1 MCGIIGFNWNDKKL
15 IKKMGAL
22 TSYRGPDD
30 FGMYTDSSISLGQN
44 RLAIVDLS
52 DKGKQPMFNE
62 NKRVVVV
69 FNGEIWS
76 YKGLREELIKKGH
89 KFKGESDTEVIVHG
103 YEEYGPEIFSM
114 LDGMFAIALYDKKQK
129 KIFLARDKIGKR
141 PLYYYFKKDSLIFA
155 SEIKA
160 ILETGIVKREVNE
173 QCLSD
178 YLSLRF
184 SAGQET
190 MIKDVL
196 KVEPGSY
203 IEYSK
208 GKITSNKY
216 WDLPSFAPK
225 KTPTEKE
232 VDELI
237 MKAVEK
243 RLIGDVPIGILLSG
257 GLDSSAIVSYFARL
271 GYQPRTFS
279 VGFGDITDE
288 TKYAEIIA
296 KKYNT
301 IHKTIRL
308 DKEILSYLPQVV
320 WHSDEPLADPA
331 ILPTYILCKEVAKE
345 VKVAFSGEGGDEV
358 FGGYADYNF
367 LYTLKKI
374 ESIPRPIRKFLGF
387 FAESGSKLFKY
398 PLKQKL
404 NLLSEILK
412 NDSGFASNH
421 KKLLYLPFEEEDK
434 RRILNEEIS
443 SKVNLKNPADA
454 YLNKEGSPWD
464 NIVKYY
470 FKEWL
475 PNDLLMKA
483 DKAGLG
489 NGLEL
494 RNPFLDFK
502 LIDYFFHIEDKYKK
516 ERSLFRTVVAKELPV
531 EIMTKKKQ
539 GFVVP
544 ISNWFLDEKVLL
556 KIKPHFDDL
565 MKRSFF
571 KKEEI
576 EKILNNAGE
585 FRNDHRLWVLLNFE
599 IWAKL
604 YLDGKSPEEIKI

>member
-15 IKKMGAL
+15 IKKMGSL
-22 TSYRGPDD
+22 TSYRGPDA
-30 FGMYTDSSISLGQN
+30 FGMYTDSFVSLGQN

-52 DKGKQPMFNE
+52 ENGKQPMFNE

-76 YKGLREELIKKGH
+76 YKGLREDLIKKGH

-103 YEEYGPEIFSM
+103 YEEYGAEIFSM

-141 PLYYYFKKDSLIFA
+141 PLYYYFKKNKLIFA

-160 ILETGIVKREVNE
+160 ILEHGIVKREINE

-184 SAGQET
+184 SPSQET
-190 MIKDVL
+190 MIKDIF

-203 IEYSK
+203 IEYSR
-208 GKITSNKY
+208 GKLSLNKY
-216 WDLPSFAPK
+216 WDLPSFTPK
-225 KTPTEKE
+225 HTPNLQE

-237 MKAVEK
+237 KKAVEK

-257 GLDSSAIVSYFARL
+257 GLDSSAIVSYFSKL
-271 GYQPRTFS
+271 GYKPRTFS
-279 VGFGDITDE
+279 VGFGDVTDE
-288 TKYAEIIA
+288 TKYAEMVA

-301 IHKTIRL
+301 IHKTINL
-308 DKEILSYLPQVV
+308 DKNVLSYLPEVV
-320 WHSDEPLADPA
+320 WHADEPLADPA
-331 ILPTYILCKEVAKE
+331 ILPTYVLCKEVAKE

-367 LYTLKKI
+367 LYSLEKI
-374 ESIPRPIRKFLGF
+374 HKIPMPLRKITALFT
-387 FAESGSKLFKY
+387 ENISKLLKY
-398 PLKQKL
+398 PLKQKA
-404 NLLSEILK
+404 LLLTEILR
-412 NDSGFASNH
+412 NPDFSSNH

-434 RRILNEEIS
+434 RKLLSEEIS
-443 SKVNLKNPADA
+443 SKVNLKNPVDE
-454 YLNKEGSPWD
+454 YLNKDGSARD

-470 FKEWL
+470 FKQWL

-494 RNPFLDFK
+494 RNPFLDYK

-516 ERSLFRTVVAKELPV
+516 ERKLFREVVSRELPQ
-531 EIMTKKKQ
+531 EIMNKKKQ
-539 GFVVP
+539 GFVLP
-544 ISNWFLDEKVLL
+544 ISNWFMEENVLV
-556 KIKPHFDDL
+556 KIRPHFEDL
-565 MKRSFF
+565 MKRNFF

-576 EKILNNAGE
+576 QRILDNPGE

-604 YLDGKSPEEIKI
+604 YLDGVKKEDIKI